1 MSLRRS
7 KDTFARMHGDG
18 SFGLEKEQCFLKDRR
33 KEERVSVPLDK
44 WKEEKAGSTWNKFE
58 ECGVHEHELLR
69 SAAGTQLVDNP
80 AAASLVPHLHGC

>member
-44 WKEEKAGSTWNKFE
+44 WKEEKAGST
-58 ECGVHEHELLR
+58 
-69 SAAGTQLVDNP
+69 
-80 AAASLVPHLHGC
+80 